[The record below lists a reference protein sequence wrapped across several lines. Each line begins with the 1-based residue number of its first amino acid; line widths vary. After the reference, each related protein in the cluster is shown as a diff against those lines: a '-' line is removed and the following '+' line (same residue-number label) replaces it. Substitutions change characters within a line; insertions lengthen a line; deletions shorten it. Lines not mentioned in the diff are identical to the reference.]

1 MNKNSV
7 FLLFFW
13 SLAFSFLS
21 FMPGL
26 AQQNSEQST
35 PVFSSVKKPIELI
48 YPREYQVST
57 AKKWTLEE
65 VIQRALDANPEVVSA
80 RKAIEQQEGIKMQF
94 KARLYPHGGL
104 VYRAQRE
111 QSSLLMF
118 LPTVPTYPLT
128 RTSWLGAVQIKQTI
142 LNVGAVKEARQQKEL
157 LERAVWLSMDVALKT
172 VAQVKEAFYLTLF
185 RQEVVE
191 IREEL
196 TEASHAIAEYTKKM
210 AKEGEVPEYQALVA
224 QAEYS
229 TALGDL
235 AQAKAAYVKSRE
247 GLRMLLNLPSSNE
260 NDPLYLVGQAEL
272 PAFDVPYEEALKVAL
287 QKRTDL
293 NAALHSLSAAHAAV
307 AAAQSSYYPTLD
319 AVLQYENISNV
330 YILYPKWGWT
340 AGVQGQWNFFDI
352 MENNGRIKTQKA
364 LENIA
369 QVKVN
374 QLKIDIPAQLREL
387 YQQIKKAKEAVA
399 FQESAVNDAEKGFN
413 QAKKLFEGGETSWVQ
428 AVTARQALLK
438 AKLAFAEAT
447 YNYKAALAQL
457 EYAVGGQLP
466 AQ

>member
-1 MNKNSV
+1 MRKDFPLF
-7 FLLFFW
+7 FLLV
-13 SLAFSFLS
+13 SLFSFLTLLDIQGAS
-21 FMPGL
+21 TDP
-26 AQQNSEQST
+26 QNADPST
-35 PVFSSVKKPIELI
+35 PVFYSIKKPIELI
-48 YPREYQVST
+48 YPKQLQVST
-57 AKKWTLEE
+57 TKKWSLEE

-111 QSSLLMF
+111 QSSLLMY
-118 LPTVPTYPLT
+118 LPTIETYPLT

-142 LNVGAVKEARQQKEL
+142 LNVGAVKETRQQKEI
-157 LERAVWLSMDVALKT
+157 LEKVIWQSMDVALRT
-172 VAQVKEAFYLTLF
+172 VAQAKEAFYYTLF

-196 TEASHAIAEYTKKM
+196 TEASRAIAEYTQKM
-210 AKEGEVPEYQALVA
+210 FKEGEIPEFQALSA

-229 TALGDL
+229 TSLGDL
-235 AQAKAAYVKSRE
+235 AQARSAYVKARE
-247 GLRMLLNLPSSNE
+247 QLRMILNMPSSQE
-260 NDPLYLVGQAEL
+260 NDPLYLAGQNDL
-272 PAFDVPYEEALKVAL
+272 PSFEVPYDEALKIAL

-293 NAALHSLSAAHAAV
+293 NEALHSLSAAHAAV

-319 AVLQYENISNV
+319 ALLQYENISNV

-369 QVKVN
+369 QVKVS
-374 QLKIDIPAQLREL
+374 QLKVDQLREL
-387 YQQIKKAKEAVA
+387 YQQIKRSKEAVA
-399 FQESAVNDAEKGFN
+399 FQQTAVNDAERAFN
-413 QAKKLFEGGETSWVQ
+413 QARKLFESGETNWVQ

-438 AKLAFAEAT
+438 AKLANAEARFN
-447 YNYKAALAQL
+447 YNAALARL